1 MARIISNFIT
11 FVLNMTKKSFG
22 IMIYRIR
29 SQALCIDNSP
39 ARDKIFTPVFH
50 KVNPRGCFVIMIARR
65 KKATNY
71 NVYDYP
77 ATVLAKENVQ
87 IFV

>member
-1 MARIISNFIT
+1 
-11 FVLNMTKKSFG
+11 
-22 IMIYRIR
+22 MIYRIR
-29 SQALCIDNSP
+29 SQALCISASQWCVNSP